1 MQGQNAVLDF
11 QSAPVPGR
19 PMEME
24 IHPAGAGIDD
34 PHLKEKE
41 SGFGREE
48 EVDVMPGLQ
57 LLEGDEPTEEEYL
70 TLRK

>member
-1 MQGQNAVLDF
+1 
-11 QSAPVPGR
+11 
-19 PMEME
+19 MEME